1 MLLHR
6 RSQPND
12 YVFVYADTDDNLE
25 VLEELTPIERRAD
38 KLGIA
43 LGLSAGSHDPNMDS
57 VVQKWLNQ
65 DYNIQRY
72 QLPSYRRLVKAVAS
86 KVGGSN
92 PALAKKI
99 AAKHPGID
107 HFGS

>member
-1 MLLHR
+1 MLLHAH
-6 RSQPND
+6 SL
-12 YVFVYADTDDNLE
+12 VLLVYADTDDNLLE
-25 VLEELTPIERRAD
+25 VLEELTPIGKKAD

-43 LGLSAGSHDPNMDS
+43 LGLSAGSFDPTMES
-57 VVQKWLNQ
+57 VAQTWLNQ
-65 DYNIQRY
+65 DYNTQRH

-99 AAKHPGID
+99 AAKHPGKTTLY
-107 HFGS
+107 